1 MESLAARGIN
11 SDLCASEFERCLS
24 RTLSTE
30 SLSSIRSAVFAEA
43 QEAGLACEG
52 DALVQRRKT
61 NGGKSVKQKHVSDV
75 WHLVCSIRNKTSVPR
90 TLLRNGKR
98 SKDELCISQARHQA
112 VVDTSVGTHPLSHS
126 PLVNRTSQP
135 RADTSVGTR
144 PLLHSP

>member
-1 MESLAARGIN
+1 MRMRL
-11 SDLCASEFERCLS
+11 LYL
-24 RTLSTE
+24 
-30 SLSSIRSAVFAEA
+30 
-43 QEAGLACEG
+43 
-52 DALVQRRKT
+52 
-61 NGGKSVKQKHVSDV
+61 
-75 WHLVCSIRNKTSVPR
+75 IRNKTSVPR

-144 PLLHSP
+144 PLLHSPLVNRTSQSQADTSVGTHPLLHSPLVNRTSQSQADSSAGTLTQSHSPVVNSTRHHDYQDSNIAHESAF